1 MRCTATEGRQV
12 HLHIYAISY
21 ISRVLCKAS
30 ITFIQHQRQDK
41 KKGIYNMSKELN
53 SQYKA
58 SSFCCTLNN
67 IDKLFNIQDTT
78 FDDARYS
85 DETRKQVDEFRNN
98 LDPSK
103 NYSPEEIVEHL
114 IYLWVDGKEETRSA
128 AANYEIG
135 DNGNHHSHLILEA
148 KNQTRFSA
156 IKKLYPSIHVE
167 LTRGTRE
174 QVIAYLNKTGKH
186 EEKAHTTVVPM
197 MNHGIIEANQQGKR
211 KDLEVI
217 QELLEAGLSPE
228 EIMRQNLSYR
238 KFSKMIKEHYYQ
250 MQVANAPLV
259 KNITVYWHLG
269 GSGTGKSY
277 MQVRLKEEFGIEN
290 VYVLSDYGTGGLDN
304 YTGESILFMDEFKGD
319 IDYQTF
325 LKLLDVYPNQVH
337 ARYNNVY
344 ALWDTVHISSIF
356 TPYQI
361 YKILVAPDKQK
372 YDPITQLNRRIHY
385 IVYHVKNE
393 DNQYKEL
400 TFEMRQYLE
409 LIEQKQCIEE
419 IAKELISKGID
430 TTTEDILSDIKK
442 VIADSPSDQT
452 KKNSD
457 N

>member
-1 MRCTATEGRQV
+1 
-12 HLHIYAISY
+12 
-21 ISRVLCKAS
+21 
-30 ITFIQHQRQDK
+30 
-41 KKGIYNMSKELN
+41 MSKELN

-67 IDKLFNIQDTT
+67 IDKLFNINDTT

-98 LDPSK
+98 LDPNK
-103 NYSPEEIVEHL
+103 NYSPEEMVEHL

-156 IKKLYPSIHVE
+156 IKKLYPTIHVE

-197 MNHGIIEANQQGKR
+197 INHGIIEANQQGKR

-259 KNITVYWHLG
+259 KNISVYWHLG

-304 YTGESILFMDEFKGD
+304 YMGESILFMDEFKGD
-319 IDYQTF
+319 IDYQAF
-325 LKLLDVYPNQVH
+325 LKILDVYPNQVH
-337 ARYNNVY
+337 ARYSNVY
-344 ALWDTVHISSIF
+344 ALWDKIHISSIF
-356 TPYQI
+356 SPNQI
-361 YKILVAPDKQK
+361 YKMLVSPDKQK
-372 YDPITQLNRRIHY
+372 NDPITQLYRRIHY
-385 IVYHVKNE
+385 IVYHVKID

-400 TFEMRQYLE
+400 TFEMKQYLE
-409 LIEQKQCIEE
+409 LIEQKQCIED
-419 IAKELISKGID
+419 IAQKLISK
-430 TTTEDILSDIKK
+430 DINIVTDDVLSEIKK
-442 VIADSPSDQT
+442 EIADSSIDQT
-452 KKNSD
+452 EKNSD

>member
-12 HLHIYAISY
+12 HQHIYAVRYMS
-21 ISRVLCKAS
+21 SVLSKAS
-30 ITFIQHQRQDK
+30 ITFTQHQRQDK

-67 IDKLFNIQDTT
+67 IDKLFNINDTT
-78 FDDARYS
+78 FDDAKYS

-98 LDPSK
+98 LDPNK
-103 NYSPEEIVEHL
+103 NYSPEEMVEHL

-156 IKKLYPSIHVE
+156 IKKLYPAIHVE

-197 MNHGIIEANQQGKR
+197 MKHGIIEANQQGKR

-250 MQVANAPLV
+250 MQVANAPMV

-337 ARYNNVY
+337 ARYSNVY

-361 YKILVAPDKQK
+361 YKMLVAPDKQK
-372 YDPITQLNRRIHY
+372 YDPIAQLNRRIHY
-385 IVYHVKNE
+385 IVYHVKIE

-409 LIEQKQCIEE
+409 LIEQKQSIEE
-419 IAKELISKGID
+419 IAEELISKGID
-430 TTTEDILSDIKK
+430 TATEDILSDIKK
-442 VIADSPSDQT
+442 VIAESPNDQT

>member
-1 MRCTATEGRQV
+1 
-12 HLHIYAISY
+12 
-21 ISRVLCKAS
+21 
-30 ITFIQHQRQDK
+30 
-41 KKGIYNMSKELN
+41 MSKELS

-67 IDKLFNIQDTT
+67 IDKLFNITDTT

-85 DETRKQVDEFRNN
+85 DETRKQIDEFRNN
-98 LDPSK
+98 LDPNK
-103 NYSPEEIVEHL
+103 NYSPEEMVEHL

-156 IKKLYPSIHVE
+156 IKKLYPTIHVE

-259 KNITVYWHLG
+259 KNISVYWHLG

-337 ARYNNVY
+337 ARYSNVY

-361 YKILVAPDKQK
+361 YKMLVAPDKQK

-385 IVYHVKNE
+385 IVYHVKID

-409 LIEQKQCIEE
+409 LIEQKQSIEE
-419 IAKELISKGID
+419 IAEELISKGID
-430 TTTEDILSDIKK
+430 TATEDILSDIKK

>member
-1 MRCTATEGRQV
+1 MRCTATEGKQV
-12 HLHIYAISY
+12 HQHIYAVRY
-21 ISRVLCKAS
+21 MSRLLSKAS
-30 ITFIQHQRQDK
+30 ITFTRHQRQDK

-98 LDPSK
+98 LDPNK

>member
-1 MRCTATEGRQV
+1 MRCTATEGKQV
-12 HLHIYAISY
+12 HQHIYAVRY
-21 ISRVLCKAS
+21 MSRLLSKAS
-30 ITFIQHQRQDK
+30 ITFTRHQRQDK

-98 LDPSK
+98 LDPNK

-128 AANYEIG
+128 AANYEVG

-156 IKKLYPSIHVE
+156 IKKLYPTIHVE

-197 MNHGIIEANQQGKR
+197 MINGIIEANQQGKR
-211 KDLEVI
+211 KDLDII
-217 QELLEAGLSPE
+217 QEMLEEGLSPE

-250 MQVANAPLV
+250 LQVANAPLI
-259 KNITVYWHLG
+259 KKMKVYWHLG

-337 ARYNNVY
+337 ARYSNVY

-356 TPYQI
+356 TPYKI
-361 YKILVAPDKQK
+361 YKMLVAPDKQK

-385 IVYHVKNE
+385 IVYHVKID

-400 TFEMRQYLE
+400 TFEMKQYLE
-409 LIEQKQCIEE
+409 LIEQKQCIED
-419 IAKELISKGID
+419 IAQKLISKGINIVTD
-430 TTTEDILSDIKK
+430 DVLSEIKK
-442 VIADSPSDQT
+442 EIADSSIDQT
-452 KKNSD
+452 EKNSD